1 MASVKRRTVVALGMG
16 VWLAAIGS
24 ATALTYE
31 LNRPLSPSVPS
42 SSATSSTVTSSAV
55 APSDL
60 RRVTAPEGA
69 EAQSVLYIPVITI
82 VGETPRRAPI
92 VREPKVARDIAK
104 MNCADWRELDMGSGH
119 VQVCE

>member
-1 MASVKRRTVVALGMG
+1 MAGVKRRTVLALTVG

-31 LNRPLSPSVPS
+31 LNRPLSPS
-42 SSATSSTVTSSAV
+42 ATSWTLTSSAV

-60 RRVTAPEGA
+60 RNVTAPEGA
-69 EAQSVLYIPVITI
+69 QAQSVLYIPVITI
-82 VGETPRRAPI
+82 VGQTPRREPL
-92 VREPKVARDIAK
+92 VREPKVARDISK

-119 VQVCE
+119 VQICE